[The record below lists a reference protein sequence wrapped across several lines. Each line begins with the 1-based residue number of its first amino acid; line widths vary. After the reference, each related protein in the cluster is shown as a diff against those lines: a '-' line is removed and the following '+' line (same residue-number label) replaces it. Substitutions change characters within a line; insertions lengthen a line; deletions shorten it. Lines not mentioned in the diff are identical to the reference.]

1 MLQFIGT
8 MRVILFVE
16 DEVEAMLTMDRLQHE
31 CEDLLDEDD
40 GDVVAITQV
49 VPFTTDVS
57 PEEILVILKR
67 ARNALIRTRMKECWD
82 NARDL
87 DMTIHNL
94 TLQVDPTYAANYD
107 YSRLL
112 DIADRILNKKEEPNE

>member
-8 MRVILFVE
+8 MRVIVNVE

-31 CEDLLDEDD
+31 CEDLLDEED

-49 VPFTTDVS
+49 VPFTTNVS
-57 PEEILVILKR
+57 PEETLVILKR
-67 ARNALIRTRMKECWD
+67 ARNALIRTRIKQCWD

-87 DMTIHNL
+87 DMTIHQL
-94 TLQVDPTYAANYD
+94 TLQVDPSYSANYD

-112 DIADRILNKKEEPNE
+112 DIADRILNHKEEPNE